1 MNTLNRRIN
10 EKVKDKFPELNIEIR
25 INERN
30 IATVS
35 GECET
40 WEQLIDVGH
49 FVAEDAKIKNVVS
62 EMTVKGLTITPQD
75 YASMAKEG
83 RKKGIIQKTDVVI
96 IGAGVI
102 GCGIARELSKYDF
115 HCIVVDKENDVS
127 VGASKANNGNIHPG
141 HAVKKGTLKHKL
153 NILGNRMYDEWAKDL
168 QFEFQRNGLM
178 YIAWEEEY
186 LPALKRR
193 YTKGLENGVDGIRY
207 ISGEEAM
214 AIEPELKKLDNPPI
228 AAVWLPS
235 LAHVEPY
242 EVTIALAENAAENQ
256 VKFMLNT
263 KVCDIVHDGRIQAV
277 VTSRGVI
284 ETKYV
289 INAAGVYADDISRM
303 AGDVSYT
310 IHPRKGT
317 IVLLDKAK
325 TYPYKPQL
333 GFVSNKLE
341 NRMMNVKNKES
352 KGGGCCKTPE
362 GNYLLGPSAK
372 EVWNKEDTSCDA
384 EGIAYALSCCQH
396 KGVGEK
402 DVIRSFAGVRAADF
416 KEDFIIEKSEV
427 TSGLIHVAG
436 IQSPGLSA
444 APAIAKMV
452 ENILLEE
459 MKKEGM
465 SYKRKKNYQPYRPKR
480 RVFRKLSLE
489 EQNKLIK
496 ENPDYGQIVC
506 RCEFITKGEI
516 LDAIDSPVVPTSV
529 DAIKRRTRAGMGRC
543 QGGFC
548 LPVVLQILAQAQQQ
562 DCTEIDFT
570 AKDTNILEK
579 IKNLNFLLKKFNSYD
594 NIVLA

>member
-402 DVIRSFAGVRAADF
+402 DVIRSFAGVRAVDF

-579 IKNLNFLLKKFNSYD
+579 IKN
-594 NIVLA
+594 

>member
-459 MKKEGM
+459 MKKECM

-579 IKNLNFLLKKFNSYD
+579 IKN
-594 NIVLA
+594 

>member
-516 LDAIDSPVVPTSV
+516 LDAIDSPLVPTSV

-579 IKNLNFLLKKFNSYD
+579 IKN
-594 NIVLA
+594 

>member
-325 TYPYKPQL
+325 PYPYKPQL

-579 IKNLNFLLKKFNSYD
+579 IKN
-594 NIVLA
+594 

>member
-228 AAVWLPS
+228 
-235 LAHVEPY
+235 EPY

-579 IKNLNFLLKKFNSYD
+579 IKN
-594 NIVLA
+594 

>member
-548 LPVVLQILAQAQQQ
+548 LPVVIQILAQAQQQ

-579 IKNLNFLLKKFNSYD
+579 IKN
-594 NIVLA
+594 

>member
-548 LPVVLQILAQAQQQ
+548 LPVVLQILAQEQ

-579 IKNLNFLLKKFNSYD
+579 IKN
-594 NIVLA
+594 

>member
-452 ENILLEE
+452 ENMLLEK
-459 MKKEGM
+459 MKKEGI
-465 SYKRKKNYQPYRPKR
+465 SYKRKENYQPYRPKR

-579 IKNLNFLLKKFNSYD
+579 IKN
-594 NIVLA
+594 

>member
-102 GCGIARELSKYDF
+102 GCGIARELSKYNF

-579 IKNLNFLLKKFNSYD
+579 IKN
-594 NIVLA
+594 

>member
-214 AIEPELKKLDNPPI
+214 VIEPELKKLDNPPI

-579 IKNLNFLLKKFNSYD
+579 IKN
-594 NIVLA
+594 

>member
-102 GCGIARELSKYDF
+102 GYGIARELSKYDF

-579 IKNLNFLLKKFNSYD
+579 IKN
-594 NIVLA
+594 

>member
-207 ISGEEAM
+207 ISGEEAL

-579 IKNLNFLLKKFNSYD
+579 IKN
-594 NIVLA
+594 

>member
-207 ISGEEAM
+207 ISGEKAM

-579 IKNLNFLLKKFNSYD
+579 IKN
-594 NIVLA
+594 

>member
-193 YTKGLENGVDGIRY
+193 YTKGLENGVDGIQY

-579 IKNLNFLLKKFNSYD
+579 IKN
-594 NIVLA
+594 

>member
-242 EVTIALAENAAENQ
+242 EVTIALVENAAENQ

-579 IKNLNFLLKKFNSYD
+579 IKN
-594 NIVLA
+594 

>member
-75 YASMAKEG
+75 YASMVKEG

-579 IKNLNFLLKKFNSYD
+579 IKN
-594 NIVLA
+594 

>member
-289 INAAGVYADDISRM
+289 INTAGVYADDISRM

-579 IKNLNFLLKKFNSYD
+579 IKN
-594 NIVLA
+594 

>member
-396 KGVGEK
+396 TGVGEK

-506 RCEFITKGEI
+506 RFEFITKGEI

-579 IKNLNFLLKKFNSYD
+579 IKN
-594 NIVLA
+594 

>member
-548 LPVVLQILAQAQQQ
+548 LHVVLQILAQAQQQ

-579 IKNLNFLLKKFNSYD
+579 IKN
-594 NIVLA
+594 

>member
-178 YIAWEEEY
+178 YIALEEEY

-579 IKNLNFLLKKFNSYD
+579 IKN
-594 NIVLA
+594 

>member
-570 AKDTNILEK
+570 AKDTNILDKEC
-579 IKNLNFLLKKFNSYD
+579 IFNC
-594 NIVLA
+594 NKRFK

>member
-1 MNTLNRRIN
+1 MNKLNRRIH

-579 IKNLNFLLKKFNSYD
+579 IKN
-594 NIVLA
+594 

>member
-40 WEQLIDVGH
+40 WEQLIDVGY

-496 ENPDYGQIVC
+496 EN
-506 RCEFITKGEI
+506 
-516 LDAIDSPVVPTSV
+516 AIDSPVVPTSV

-579 IKNLNFLLKKFNSYD
+579 IKN
-594 NIVLA
+594 

>member
-402 DVIRSFAGVRAADF
+402 DVIRSFAGVRAADIT
-416 KEDFIIEKSEV
+416 EDFIIEKSEV

-579 IKNLNFLLKKFNSYD
+579 IKN
-594 NIVLA
+594 

>member
-444 APAIAKMV
+444 APAIAKMG

-579 IKNLNFLLKKFNSYD
+579 IKN
-594 NIVLA
+594 

>member
-178 YIAWEEEY
+178 YIAWKEEY

-579 IKNLNFLLKKFNSYD
+579 IKN
-594 NIVLA
+594 

>member
-317 IVLLDKAK
+317 IVLLDKAN

-579 IKNLNFLLKKFNSYD
+579 IKN
-594 NIVLA
+594 

>member
-83 RKKGIIQKTDVVI
+83 RIKGIIQKTDVVI

-579 IKNLNFLLKKFNSYD
+579 IKN
-594 NIVLA
+594 

>member
-289 INAAGVYADDISRM
+289 INAAGVYADEIHNM
-303 AGDVSYT
+303 VGDVSYT

-579 IKNLNFLLKKFNSYD
+579 IKN
-594 NIVLA
+594 

>member
-115 HCIVVDKENDVS
+115 HSIVVDKENDVS

-579 IKNLNFLLKKFNSYD
+579 IKN
-594 NIVLA
+594 

>member
-579 IKNLNFLLKKFNSYD
+579 IKRSLKLVSE
-594 NIVLA
+594 I

>member
-235 LAHVEPY
+235 LAHVDPY

-579 IKNLNFLLKKFNSYD
+579 IKN
-594 NIVLA
+594 

>member
-186 LPALKRR
+186 LPTLKRR

-579 IKNLNFLLKKFNSYD
+579 IKN
-594 NIVLA
+594 

>member
-303 AGDVSYT
+303 AWDVSYT

-579 IKNLNFLLKKFNSYD
+579 IKN
-594 NIVLA
+594 

>member
-496 ENPDYGQIVC
+496 ENPDYGQIIC

-579 IKNLNFLLKKFNSYD
+579 IKN
-594 NIVLA
+594 

>member
-75 YASMAKEG
+75 YASMAKES

-579 IKNLNFLLKKFNSYD
+579 IKN
-594 NIVLA
+594 

>member
-1 MNTLNRRIN
+1 M
-10 EKVKDKFPELNIEIR
+10 NIEIR

-579 IKNLNFLLKKFNSYD
+579 IKN
-594 NIVLA
+594 